1 MTRRW
6 RKPSGRRMRRE
17 PEEMGLT
24 LAFPAAVPQAT
35 ESDDPAAE
43 PLRAETTDG
52 ELIQRVGR
60 GDAGAFEVLYRRVAR
75 PGVGVGAG
83 RPRGR
88 VGGGGGGPGEVGA
101 GWGGAP
107 PDPPGRRPRAPPRLP
122 GAP

>member
-35 ESDDPAAE
+35 DSDDPAAE

-60 GDAGAFEVLYRRVAR
+60 GDAGAFEVLYRRFLLPEFWLEPLLLGAWYVAVEQAHESVR
-75 PGVGVGAG
+75 
-83 RPRGR
+83 
-88 VGGGGGGPGEVGA
+88 EH
-101 GWGGAP
+101 
-107 PDPPGRRPRAPPRLP
+107 
-122 GAP
+122 